1 MALPDLPR
9 PAALLFAL
17 LRGEPGDEAALTTA
31 DWDAVGVYAHATGLG
46 PLLVHYA
53 GDRLPPLLAA
63 RLRLVAQRTA
73 WRNQKLLAVLATVLD
88 ACAGA
93 AIPVV
98 VLKGAYL
105 APAVYGDLG
114 LRGMSDLDLWL
125 RPDDLPRFRALMTRL
140 DYTGKYTDPE
150 SGPGIVKHEWTFRP
164 AAAAA
169 PVAPNPYLFGGES
182 FHIEPHTSLTE
193 SWFGLRLD
201 IGAGMWERAQLWQGP
216 AGCARVLDP
225 RDTLLHVAVHA
236 VFHLI
241 MGKPMLLQ
249 LFDLR
254 RLLEVFPDCADEEL
268 VARARQVGAAGYLLA
283 GLRLARLAYA
293 APVPADL
300 PEALAAASPP
310 RQRRQVERLTL
321 AGLWWQIQQPPLTS
335 LRQRLGRGL
344 HDRAVAARWA
354 RNRREALRVWSSALA
369 FTRTDTAALL
379 GERLHRFRVRFRKD
393 PAQPPH
399 PMLPES

>member
-1 MALPDLPR
+1 MMALPDLPR

-17 LRGEPGDEAALTTA
+17 LRGETPAGEDIPSSL
-31 DWDAVGVYAHATGLG
+31 WDAVGVYAQATGLG

-53 GDRLPPLLAA
+53 GAHLPAPVAA

-73 WRNQKLLAVLATVLD
+73 WRNQNLLAALATVLT
-88 ACAGA
+88 ACAEA

-105 APAVYGDLG
+105 ASAVYGDLG

-125 RPDDLPRFRALMTRL
+125 QPEDLPRFQSLMARL
-140 DYTGKYTDPE
+140 AYVGKYTDPE
-150 SGPGIVKHEWTFRP
+150 SGPGIVKHTWTFRSP
-164 AAAAA
+164 VSPTA
-169 PVAPNPYLFGGES
+169 PAPNPYLFGGDA

-201 IGAGMWERAQLWQGP
+201 IGAGMWERAQPWRG
-216 AGCARVLDP
+216 ARVLDP
-225 RDTLLHVAVHA
+225 RDTLLHGAVHA

-254 RLLEVFPDCADEEL
+254 RLLEVFPDCADAEL
-268 VARARQVGAAGYLLA
+268 IARAHRVGAAGYLLA
-283 GLRLARLAYA
+283 GLRLAQLAYA
-293 APVPADL
+293 APVPAAVL
-300 PEALAAASPP
+300 EGLAAVSPP
-310 RQRRQVERLTL
+310 RQRRQVAQLSL
-321 AGLWWQIQQPPLTS
+321 AGLWWQIQQAPLTS
-335 LRQRLGRGL
+335 LRQRLLRGL

-354 RNRREALRVWSSALA
+354 RDGREALRVWRSALV
-369 FTRTDTAALL
+369 FTRTDTAALI
-379 GERLHRFRVRFRKD
+379 GRRWRRFGMRALRPRKT
-393 PAQPPH
+393 PEASRPL
-399 PMLPES
+399 LPKS

>member
-1 MALPDLPR
+1 MAPSDLPR
-9 PAALLFAL
+9 PAALLLAL
-17 LRGEPGDEAALTTA
+17 LRGDPCDEATLTAA

-46 PLLVHYA
+46 PLLVHHA
-53 GDRLPPLLAA
+53 GERLPPLLTA

-73 WRNQKLLAVLATVLD
+73 WRNQKLLAALATVLD
-88 ACAGA
+88 ACAQA
-93 AIPVV
+93 DIPVV

-105 APAVYGDLG
+105 APAVYGDLA

-125 RPDDLPRFRALMTRL
+125 RPDDLPRFQALMSRL
-140 DYTGKYTDPE
+140 EYTGKHTDPE

-164 AAAAA
+164 AAAGATAA
-169 PVAPNPYLFGGES
+169 ANPYLFGGDA

-201 IGAGMWERAQLWQGP
+201 IGPGMWERTRPWQGP

-254 RLLEVFPDCADEEL
+254 RLLEVFPDGADDEL
-268 VARARQVGAAGYLLA
+268 VARARRVDAAGYLLA

-293 APVPADL
+293 APVSTDL
-300 PEALAAASPP
+300 LEALAAASPR
-310 RQRRQVERLTL
+310 RQRRQAERLTL
-321 AGLWWQIQQPPLTS
+321 AGLWRQIQQAPLTT
-335 LRQRLGRGL
+335 LRQRLVRGL
-344 HDRAVAARWA
+344 HDRIVAARWA
-354 RNRREALRVWSSALA
+354 RDRREALRVWGSALA

-379 GERLHRFRVRFRKD
+379 GARLQRLWPRRRRNS
-393 PAQPPH
+393 PSTSH
-399 PMLPES
+399 PVLPES